1 MKSKSLLKRLKAL
14 GYPLLEKEESL
25 DANATL
31 AEVVQSKDP
40 RLWEGFPLLL
50 ANSADK
56 GLFDC
61 NMVQMHLKK
70 VFDKAYLSKLI
81 VMSLA
86 LYKALNV
93 KFSWANRLYNSLGF
107 ERKNYGNFLTKLKQ
121 DQDLLVADNLL
132 STTRLKNVFR
142 NYFNE
147 EKSRLSEL
155 VSVKDEFGL
164 EYALSQVFAPKQK
177 ELFLKRLKREKMNK
191 TEREYYY
198 RVVRKKVMALA
209 NPELHRLAVKIK

>member
-14 GYPLLEKEESL
+14 GYPLFEREESL

-50 ANSADK
+50 ANSAEK
-56 GLFDC
+56 GLFDY
-61 NMVQMHLKK
+61 NMVRMYLKK
-70 VFDKAYLSKLI
+70 LFDKMYLSNL
-81 VMSLA
+81 VLMSLA
-86 LYKALNV
+86 LYKVMDV
-93 KFSWANRLYNSLGF
+93 KFSWANRLNKLLGS
-107 ERKNYGNFLTKLKQ
+107 KKKDYDKFLKKLKGEQ
-121 DQDLLVADNLL
+121 DFLVANNLL
-132 STTRLKNVFR
+132 SSKRLKDTFK
-142 NYFNE
+142 NYFKE
-147 EKSRLSEL
+147 EKSKLDEL
-155 VSVKDEFGL
+155 TSVKEELDL

-177 ELFLKRLKREKMNK
+177 ELFFKRLKGEKMYK

-209 NPELHRLAVKIK
+209 NPELHRLASKLK